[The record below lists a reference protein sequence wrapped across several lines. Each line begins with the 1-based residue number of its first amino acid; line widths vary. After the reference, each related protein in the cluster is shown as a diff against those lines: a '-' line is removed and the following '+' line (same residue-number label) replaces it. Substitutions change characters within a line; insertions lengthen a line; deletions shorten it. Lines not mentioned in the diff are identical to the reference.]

1 MRAPAVQ
8 GGYGYLARYGAGMTK
23 DNLHADVTERN
34 RLAAMIGS
42 PILIDV
48 QECKNVLK
56 NNAIIGFVSLKNKPK
71 LKAIDGFLTAFGY
84 QSILGRKIEV
94 TTKGWSALSLS
105 HAVPA

>member
-1 MRAPAVQ
+1 
-8 GGYGYLARYGAGMTK
+8 MTK
-23 DNLHADVTERN
+23 DTLQTDVSSRN
-34 RLAAMIGS
+34 RLTAMIGS

-48 QECKNVLK
+48 QDCKNVLK
-56 NNAIIGFVSLKNKPK
+56 RNVTIGFVSSKKGPK

-105 HAVPA
+105 VGVAA

>member
-23 DNLHADVTERN
+23 DNLQTDVTTRN

-42 PILIDV
+42 PISIDA

-56 NNAIIGFVSLKNKPK
+56 HNAVFGFVTLKNKPK

-94 TTKGWSALSLS
+94 TTKGLSALSLS
-105 HAVPA
+105 QAVAA